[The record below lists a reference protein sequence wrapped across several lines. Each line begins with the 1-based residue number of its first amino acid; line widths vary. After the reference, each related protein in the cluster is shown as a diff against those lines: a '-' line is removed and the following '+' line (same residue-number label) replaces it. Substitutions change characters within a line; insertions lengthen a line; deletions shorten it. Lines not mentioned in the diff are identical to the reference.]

1 MRILA
6 VANMY
11 PSSGSPASGTFVEQ
25 QVKGLR
31 EVGLCVDVMFVDRAR
46 KGAQAYLSLGRQ
58 LRRSLAECR
67 PDIVHVMYGGIM
79 AEVVTRAAKRVP
91 TVVSFCG
98 SDLLGERLSGTV
110 RRLVSGVGV
119 LASYCAAR
127 RASGIVVKSRNLE
140 RALPATIHREK
151 VRIIPNGIDL
161 ELFKPLDRD
170 TCRTKLGWGPD
181 EFHIVFPTNNGD
193 PQKRLGL
200 AMAAME
206 VANRAGLNATIH
218 ELRGVRHSEVP
229 VWLNA
234 GDVVLLT
241 SLHEGSPNVIK
252 EALACNV
259 PVVSVDVGDV
269 AERIRGIDGCYIA
282 LPEPRALASKLFLVR
297 SGLQRIEGRDAM
309 QALSLQ
315 GVALQLR
322 DLYSEVLAS
331 YYDPFR
337 TPCCQRPTPQSNHG
351 MSDILS

>member
-6 VANMY
+6 VTNMY
-11 PSSGSPASGTFVEQ
+11 PAADSPASGTFVEQ

-31 EVGLCVDVMFVDRAR
+31 EVGLSVDVMFVDRAR
-46 KGAQAYLSLGRQ
+46 KGMQGYLSLGRQ
-58 LRRSLAECR
+58 LRRSLNESR

-79 AEVVTRAAKRVP
+79 AEVVTHSAKCVP

-98 SDLLGERLSGTV
+98 SDLLGERLSGRV

-127 RASGIVVKSRNLE
+127 RASGIVVKSKNLE
-140 RALPATIHREK
+140 RALPANIDRGK

-161 ELFKPLDRD
+161 ELFRPIDRD
-170 TCRTKLGWGPD
+170 ACRTKLGWEPD
-181 EFHIVFPTNNGD
+181 RFHILFPTNCGD
-193 PQKRLGL
+193 PRKRFGL
-200 AMAAME
+200 ARAAVD
-206 VANRAGLNATIH
+206 VANQAGLNAEIH
-218 ELRGVRHSEVP
+218 ELKGVRHSEVP
-229 VWLNA
+229 IWLNA

-269 AERIRGIDGCYIA
+269 AERIRGIGGCYLA
-282 LPEPRALASKLFLVR
+282 LPEPKDLAAKLFLVR
-297 SGLQRIEGRDAM
+297 SGPPRIEGRDAM

-315 GVALQLR
+315 RVALQLR
-322 DLYSEVLAS
+322 EYYSAVLAS
-331 YYDPFR
+331 YGVHCR
-337 TPCCQRPTPQSNHG
+337 TSCCKRPTPAE
-351 MSDILS
+351 